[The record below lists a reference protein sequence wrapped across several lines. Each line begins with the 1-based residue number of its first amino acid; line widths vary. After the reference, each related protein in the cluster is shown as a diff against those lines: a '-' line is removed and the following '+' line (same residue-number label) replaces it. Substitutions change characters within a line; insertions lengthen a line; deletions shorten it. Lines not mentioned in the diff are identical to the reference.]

1 MGDKK
6 SAKKTIKTRR
16 RIKEY
21 CSYLKILEEK
31 DSGNKEKS
39 ILEPS
44 SGGIGTRLN
53 MPKARLIRTMIEVI
67 K

>member
-1 MGDKK
+1 MKIIMKK
-6 SAKKTIKTRR
+6 
-16 RIKEY
+16 KEY
-21 CSYLKILEEK
+21 CSKKTIALEKELGK
-31 DSGNKEKS
+31 KEKS

-53 MPKARLIRTMIEVI
+53 IPKARLTMTIIEVM

>member
-1 MGDKK
+1 MGTRYLE
-6 SAKKTIKTRR
+6 KKTIKIKS

-21 CSYLKILEEK
+21 CSNFKILEEK
-31 DSGNKEKS
+31 DSGKKEKS

-53 MPKARLIRTMIEVI
+53 IPKTIFIRTIIEVI

>member
-1 MGDKK
+1 MISEYRSYDK
-6 SAKKTIKTRR
+6 
-16 RIKEY
+16 IKEEAEAG
-21 CSYLKILEEK
+21 K
-31 DSGNKEKS
+31 KEKS

-53 MPKARLIRTMIEVI
+53 KARARFITTIIEII